1 MMVGPLQ
8 SGKMLG
14 TTWEAMGSRRFV
26 AWGGMSLKRR
36 IVILGGGIIGL
47 SAARRLA
54 LDGHRVLLLDRH
66 GLGQHASGRAGGI
79 LVRRG
84 VLRSDDPGRMFY
96 TRSIDAWPEWIAALI
111 RESGLEVPLWEGG
124 DLCLFAHR
132 GRAARFAARLEQ
144 ESNGGDWE
152 ELAALPQY
160 LKAVVAD
167 RSWRIFHFPRE
178 ICLDPHQAL
187 DALIASC
194 KRAGVEL
201 WSDCPPFQVE
211 RDGQGWRV
219 LIENASIPADVLVVA
234 AGPWS
239 TGVLGALGWHAD
251 SAAVRGQIALVPALY
266 PGLSMLHLEDGCYAV
281 PRHGSTLIGATS
293 EVGQWDEATTD
304 EGLADLERRMRVLFP
319 GLDLSLATQTW
330 AGIRP
335 RTKDRVPH
343 LGWLEP
349 DRLLV
354 ASGHYR
360 SGISM
365 APLSGEVIADLVA
378 GRQVDAHVKELEP
391 LRTPGGFRAA

>member
-1 MMVGPLQ
+1 
-8 SGKMLG
+8 
-14 TTWEAMGSRRFV
+14 
-26 AWGGMSLKRR
+26 MSSKRR
-36 IVILGGGIIGL
+36 VVILGGGIIGL

-54 LDGHRVLLLDRH
+54 LEGDRVLLLDRH

-84 VLRSDDPGRMFY
+84 VRRSDEPGRMFY
-96 TRSIDAWPEWIAALI
+96 TRSIDAWPEWIAEVS

-132 GRAARFAARLEQ
+132 GRAERFAARLGK
-144 ESNGGDWE
+144 ESGPGDWE
-152 ELAALPQY
+152 ELSEAPAY
-160 LKAVVAD
+160 LRGVLAG
-167 RSWRIFHFPRE
+167 RGWRIFHFPRE
-178 ICLDPHQAL
+178 MCLDPHQAL
-187 DALIASC
+187 EALVASC
-194 KRAGVEL
+194 ARAGVQL
-201 WSDCPPFQVE
+201 RPDCPPFEVE
-211 RDGQGWRV
+211 RDGLGWRV
-219 LIENASIPADVLVVA
+219 RLGSETIAADVLVVA

-239 TGVLGALGWHAD
+239 GEVLGRLGWEVD
-251 SAAVRGQIALVPALY
+251 SAPVRGQIALVPALY

-281 PRHGSTLIGATS
+281 PRHGQTLIGATS
-293 EVGQWDEATTD
+293 EVGQWEERTT
-304 EGLADLERRMRVLFP
+304 ERGLSDLERRMRVLFP
-319 GLDLSLATQTW
+319 ALDLSLATRSW

-335 RTKDRVPH
+335 RTRDRVPH

-378 GRQVDAHVKELEP
+378 GRPAHASAKDLDP
-391 LRTPGGFRAA
+391 LRQRAGYRRS